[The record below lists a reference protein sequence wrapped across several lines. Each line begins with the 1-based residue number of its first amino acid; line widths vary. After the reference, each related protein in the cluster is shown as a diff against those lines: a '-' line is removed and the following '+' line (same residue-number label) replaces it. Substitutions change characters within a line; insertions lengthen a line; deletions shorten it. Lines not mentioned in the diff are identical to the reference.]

1 MKQFSRILL
10 VALVLAMTFAVP
22 GMAESAALV
31 VGTNAEFAPFEFIGD
46 DGNPTGIDMD
56 LISAIGEKAGL
67 TIQIENM
74 SFDALIPALS
84 SGKIGAAIS
93 GMTITEERKQ
103 SVLFSDPYYAA
114 SQKIIVKDGSAVAAE
129 ADLAGKT
136 IGVQM
141 GTTGDLYVTDKF
153 TDATVSRYDKGID
166 AVQDLVNGK
175 LDAVVID
182 EEPANVFVSQA
193 QGLVVLAD
201 RLSDEQYGIALPL
214 GQEELLAKIN
224 QALADLKA
232 DGTLDAIY
240 AKYKTAE

>member
-1 MKQFSRILL
+1 MKLFSRILL
-10 VALVLAMTFAVP
+10 VALALVLTLTAA
-22 GMAESAALV
+22 GLAESATLT

-46 DGNPTGIDMD
+46 DGQPAGIDVDMMN
-56 LISAIGEKAGL
+56 AVGQKIGM
-67 TIQIENM
+67 TIKIENM
-74 SFDALIPALS
+74 SFDALIPAMA
-84 SGKIGAAIS
+84 SGKIGAIAS

-114 SQKIIVKDGSAVAAE
+114 SQKIIVKEGSPIAAE
-129 ADLAGKT
+129 ADLAGKH
-136 IGVQM
+136 IGVQL

-153 TDATVSRYDKGID
+153 TDATVDRYDKAID
-166 AVQDLVNGK
+166 AVQDLVNGR

-182 EEPANVFVSQA
+182 EEPANVYIKQA
-193 QGLVVLAD
+193 AGIIVLPD

-214 GQEELLAKIN
+214 GQDELLAKIN

-240 AKYKTAE
+240 AKYKTES

>member
-1 MKQFSRILL
+1 MKLFSRILL
-10 VALVLAMTFAVP
+10 VALALVLTLATA
-22 GMAESAALV
+22 GLAESATLT
-31 VGTNAEFAPFEFIGD
+31 VGTNAEFAPFEFVGD
-46 DGNPTGIDMD
+46 DGIPTGIDME
-56 LISAIGEKAGL
+56 LISAIGQKIGM

-74 SFDALIPALS
+74 SFDALIPSLS

-103 SVLFSDPYYAA
+103 SVLFSDPYYQA
-114 SQKIIVKDGSAVAAE
+114 SQKIIVKDGSAIAAE
-129 ADLAGKT
+129 ADLAGKN

-141 GTTGDLYVTDKF
+141 GTTGDLYVTEKF
-153 TDATVSRYDKGID
+153 TDATINRYDKGID

-182 EEPANVFVSQA
+182 EEPANVFVKQA

-214 GQEELLAKIN
+214 GQDELLAKIN

-232 DGTLDAIY
+232 DGTVDAIY
-240 AKYKTAE
+240 AKYKTES

>member
-1 MKQFSRILL
+1 MKLFSRILL
-10 VALVLAMTFAVP
+10 VALTLALAISIP
-22 GMAESAALV
+22 GMAESTTLV
-31 VGTNAEFAPFEFIGD
+31 VGTNAEFAPFEFMGD
-46 DGNPTGIDMD
+46 DGKPTGIDMD
-56 LISAIGEKAGL
+56 LINAIGAKAGL

-74 SFDALIPALS
+74 AFDALIPALD
-84 SGKIGAAIS
+84 SGKIGAVIS

-103 SVLFSDPYYAA
+103 SVLFSDPYYQA
-114 SQKIIVKDGSAVAAE
+114 SQKIIVKDGSAIKAE
-129 ADLAGKT
+129 ADLAGKH
-136 IGVQM
+136 IGVQL

-153 TDATVSRYDKGID
+153 TDATVERYDKGID

-214 GQEELLAKIN
+214 GQDDLLAKIN

-232 DGTLDAIY
+232 DGTLDSIY